1 MSDDTQMTG
10 NARMPDEGE
19 GPIPQDERPDAR
31 LAEFREA
38 VLAAVPFEGWS
49 EAAMTE
55 AARALGLDGEF
66 GAVLYPGGIRAFIR
80 EWQDAVDLALLR
92 RLPPERLA
100 EMRIRDRIRTLVTT
114 RLELLA
120 PHREAVRRL
129 VGWGALPAHAPEM
142 ARLVWRSV
150 DRMWRAAGDRSADI
164 NHYTKRAI
172 LAGIWSATVLVW
184 LDDHD
189 EELAET
195 RAFLDRRIDGVMRF
209 EKWKAEWRKG
219 REGLPSLAR
228 FLGRLRYPPAA

>member
-1 MSDDTQMTG
+1 MTKKTVTPSPDPVRGDD
-10 NARMPDEGE
+10 RL
-19 GPIPQDERPDAR
+19 QDR
-31 LAEFREA
+31 LVEFREA
-38 VLAAVPFEGWS
+38 VLASVTFEGWS
-49 EAAMTE
+49 EAAMRH
-55 AARALGLDGEF
+55 AARALGLDEEF
-66 GAVLYPGGIRAFIR
+66 GMVLYPGGITDFIR

-100 EMRIRDRIRTLVTT
+100 GMRIRDRIHTLVVT
-114 RLELLA
+114 RLELLT
-120 PHREAVRRL
+120 PHREAVRHL
-129 VGWGALPAHAPEM
+129 IGWGAWPSHAPEM

-164 NHYTKRAI
+164 NHYTKRTI
-172 LAGIWSATVLVW
+172 LAGVWSATLLVW

-189 EELAET
+189 EALAET

-209 EKWKAEWRKG
+209 EKWKTEWRKG